1 MYTFVAHHCQYPL
14 RTMTIITIIWR
25 KNDPLADPL
34 RNGNDTSNDVRY
46 IIDVNLKNESW
57 DTLCRRIADLVGV
70 TSRRSAMLLPCYQ
83 TANMWVYTESRQIIC
98 GPPGSILVANLAI
111 LHPAT
116 PRIWQLMNSK
126 KMTLMLF
133 ARISPALFNQ
143 NEPMQPV
150 FS

>member
-1 MYTFVAHHCQYPL
+1 
-14 RTMTIITIIWR
+14 MTIITIIWR

-34 RNGNDTSNDVRY
+34 RNGNDTFNDVRY